1 MTRLTDAQHENIV
14 FTILGTLIAMILIG
28 AGWMLR
34 GLVG

>member
-1 MTRLTDAQHENIV
+1 MTRDERHASIV